1 MWIQILGIPPFFD
14 ETGIPPRW
22 CHWKVFAQVAS
33 SFGLMIE
40 VDWTII
46 FKTFYEVV
54 RIKVACRDKRKIPK
68 DRLYEMNK
76 SIFVVS
82 FDVEGDNTVGPG
94 QSGDNGNGGDDDNK
108 RRDNDIDDDD
118 DDLLDD
124 DDESSKTQPIE
135 SKEKTPSTKPR

>member
-1 MWIQILGIPPFFD
+1 
-14 ETGIPPRW
+14 
-22 CHWKVFAQVAS
+22 
-33 SFGLMIE
+33 MIE

-94 QSGDNGNGGDDDNK
+94 QSGDNGNGGGDDDK
-108 RRDNDIDDDD
+108 RRDNDIDDDDD

-135 SKEKTPSTKPR
+135 SKEKTPTKRRQGSVSGARTVNVGLE